1 MKGKKD
7 QFEYMITE
15 DFEQLAKEE
24 EEEILKD
31 DSIQMPEGFKE
42 SLRAK
47 LEEQIKEK
55 EREELYSK
63 LSEED
68 RLALEVGRKVLEE
81 EKNKEVE
88 IEVTRKK
95 KRRKLYITL
104 AASLALEVG
113 RKVLEEEKNKEVT
126 RKKKRRKLYLTLAA
140 SLVLVMAISVTS
152 IGVPGRAVTLVKQAI
167 GDREVEKIN
176 SSDENLTIVEEN
188 EEKAYQV
195 VSEEFGTELA
205 RIYNG
210 PEDMTFQRMEFDP
223 AMQMADFIYYLKN
236 ETVVYCIN
244 ASYKNASWGMDVED
258 EVTEQYEQQINGN
271 NIEIK
276 KYKTPK
282 TNTERYSAR
291 FEYNGLEYFLIG
303 TMTEDEFNLIINNL
317 FFLK

>member
-7 QFEYMITE
+7 QFEHMITE

-68 RLALEVGRKVLEE
+68 RLALEVGHKVLEE

-88 IEVTRKK
+88 I
-95 KRRKLYITL
+95 
-104 AASLALEVG
+104 
-113 RKVLEEEKNKEVT
+113 EVT

-152 IGVPGRAVTLVKQAI
+152 IGGPGRVVTLVKQAI
-167 GDREVEKIN
+167 GDGEVEKIN
-176 SSDENLTIVEEN
+176 SSDENLIIVKEDEE
-188 EEKAYQV
+188 EAYQKI
-195 VSEEFGTELA
+195 SDSFGVEPVKIIHTAKEMKF
-205 RIYNG
+205 N
-210 PEDMTFQRMEFDP
+210 RMEFDEKLQN
-223 AMQMADFIYYLKN
+223 AELIYGYGQENIIYL
-236 ETVVYCIN
+236 IN
-244 ASYKNASWGMDVED
+244 ASYTRASWGIDVED
-258 EVTEQYEQQINGN
+258 EVTNSFEKEVKGCK
-271 NIEIK
+271 IK
-276 KYKTPK
+276 IKEYQTPES
-282 TNTERYSAR
+282 NTDRYSAS
-291 FEYNGLEYFLIG
+291 FKYNGLEYFLIG
-303 TMTEDEFNLIINNL
+303 TMGEEEFNNIINNL
-317 FFLK
+317 FFSR

>member
-7 QFEYMITE
+7 QFEHMITE

-68 RLALEVGRKVLEE
+68 RLALEVGHKVLEE

-88 IEVTRKK
+88 I
-95 KRRKLYITL
+95 
-104 AASLALEVG
+104 
-113 RKVLEEEKNKEVT
+113 EVT

-152 IGVPGRAVTLVKQAI
+152 IGGPKRIVSMMKRIV
-167 GDREVEKIN
+167 GDREVEQVD
-176 SSDENLTIVEEN
+176 SSDDNLTIVEES
-188 EEKAYQV
+188 EEKAYQKV
-195 VSEEFGTELA
+195 DDEFGTMPVKIVLVPAQMKFDRMEMDEEIQTA
-205 RIYNG
+205 EFIYN
-210 PEDMTFQRMEFDP
+210 
-223 AMQMADFIYYLKN
+223 YN
-236 ETVVYCIN
+236 ESKVVYFVN
-244 ASYKNASWGMDVED
+244 ASFSNTSWGVDVED
-258 EVTEQYEQQINGN
+258 EIQKQY
-271 NIEIK
+271 IEKVNDCEVIIK
-276 KYKTPK
+276 EYRTPK
-282 TNTERYSAR
+282 TNKERYSAR
-291 FEYNGLEYFLIG
+291 FEYKGLEYFLIG
-303 TMTEDEFNLIINNL
+303 TMPKDDFNLIVNNL
-317 FFLK
+317 FFSK

>member
-7 QFEYMITE
+7 QFEHMITE

-68 RLALEVGRKVLEE
+68 RLALEVGHKVLEE

-88 IEVTRKK
+88 I
-95 KRRKLYITL
+95 
-104 AASLALEVG
+104 
-113 RKVLEEEKNKEVT
+113 EVT

-152 IGVPGRAVTLVKQAI
+152 IGGPKRIVSMMKRIV
-167 GDREVEKIN
+167 GDREVEQVD
-176 SSDENLTIVEEN
+176 SSDDNLIIVKEN
-188 EEKAYQV
+188 EEEAYQKI
-195 VSEEFGTELA
+195 SEEFGVEPVKI
-205 RIYNG
+205 IYLT
-210 PEDMTFQRMEFDP
+210 PKMKFKRMEFDENLHT
-223 AMQMADFIYYLKN
+223 AELSYGYEEESMIYL
-236 ETVVYCIN
+236 IN
-244 ASYKNASWGMDVED
+244 ASYANASWGVDVED
-258 EVTEQYEQQINGN
+258 EIVNIEERVLNGCS
-271 NIEIK
+271 IEIK
-276 KYKTPK
+276 EYKTPK
-282 TNTERYSAR
+282 TNTKRYSAS
-291 FEYNGLEYFLIG
+291 FKYNGLEYFLIG
-303 TMTEDEFNLIINNL
+303 TMPGDDFNNIVNNL
-317 FFLK
+317 FFSK

>member
-68 RLALEVGRKVLEE
+68 RLALEVGH
-81 EKNKEVE
+81 
-88 IEVTRKK
+88 
-95 KRRKLYITL
+95 
-104 AASLALEVG
+104 
-113 RKVLEEEKNKEVT
+113 KVLEEEKNKEVT

-176 SSDENLTIVEEN
+176 SNDENLIAVKEN
-188 EEKAYQV
+188 EEEAYQKV
-195 VSEEFGTELA
+195 KEEFATEPVKIFGRPSGMKFDKELQIA
-205 RIYNG
+205 ELFYDYNG
-210 PEDMTFQRMEFDP
+210 EK
-223 AMQMADFIYYLKN
+223 I
-236 ETVVYCIN
+236 VYFIN
-244 ASYKNASWGMDVED
+244 ASYSESSWGIDVED
-258 EVTEQYEQQINGN
+258 KKIDQYTIEMPECSIEVKGYRTEKE
-271 NIEIK
+271 
-276 KYKTPK
+276 
-282 TNTERYSAR
+282 NTERYSAS
-291 FEYNGLEYFLIG
+291 FNYKGLEYYMIG
-303 TMTEDEFNLIINNL
+303 TLGKEAIEEIVKNLY
-317 FFLK
+317 FY

>member
-7 QFEYMITE
+7 QFEHMITE

-68 RLALEVGRKVLEE
+68 RLALEVGHKVLEE

-88 IEVTRKK
+88 I
-95 KRRKLYITL
+95 
-104 AASLALEVG
+104 
-113 RKVLEEEKNKEVT
+113 EVT

-152 IGVPGRAVTLVKQAI
+152 IGGPGRVVTLVKQAI

-176 SSDENLTIVEEN
+176 SSDENLTLVEEY

-195 VSEEFGTELA
+195 VSEEFGAELA

-210 PEDMTFQRMEFDP
+210 PEDMTFQRMEFDS
-223 AMQMADFIYYLKN
+223 AMQMAELIYYLKN

-244 ASYKNASWGMDVED
+244 ASYKNASWGVDVED
-258 EVTEQYEQQINGN
+258 QVTEQYEQQINGYN
-271 NIEIK
+271 MEIK

-291 FEYNGLEYFLIG
+291 FEYKGLEYFLIG
-303 TMTEDEFNLIINNL
+303 TMTEDEFDLIINNL

>member
-104 AASLALEVG
+104 AASL
-113 RKVLEEEKNKEVT
+113 
-126 RKKKRRKLYLTLAA
+126 
-140 SLVLVMAISVTS
+140 VLVMAISVTS
-152 IGVPGRAVTLVKQAI
+152 IGGPGRTVSMMRRAI
-167 GDREVEKIN
+167 GNREVEQID
-176 SSDENLTIVEEN
+176 SSENNLTIVEEN
-188 EEKAYQV
+188 EEKAYQM
-195 VSEEFGTELA
+195 VSEEFGVELA

-210 PEDMTFQRMEFDP
+210 PEDMVFKRMEFDP
-223 AMQMADFIYYLKN
+223 TMQTAELVYYLG
-236 ETVVYCIN
+236 EESVVYCIN
-244 ASYKNASWGMDVED
+244 ASFKNSSWGIDVED
-258 EVTEQYEQQINGN
+258 VVSENYEEQINGHTM
-271 NIEIK
+271 EIK
-276 KYKTPK
+276 KYRTPK
-282 TNTERYSAR
+282 SNTERYSAK
-291 FEYNGLEYFLIG
+291 FDYNGLEYFLIG
-303 TMTEDEFNLIINNL
+303 TMTEEEFTLIINNL

>member
-7 QFEYMITE
+7 QFEHMITE

-104 AASLALEVG
+104 AASL
-113 RKVLEEEKNKEVT
+113 
-126 RKKKRRKLYLTLAA
+126 
-140 SLVLVMAISVTS
+140 VLVMAISVTS
-152 IGVPGRAVTLVKQAI
+152 IGGPKRIVSMMKSVI
-167 GDREVEKIN
+167 GDREVEQAD
-176 SSDENLTIVEEN
+176 SSDSNLTVVKESEEQ
-188 EEKAYQV
+188 AYQKI
-195 VSEEFGTELA
+195 SDEFGTEPVK
-205 RIYNG
+205 IINT
-210 PEDMTFQRMEFDP
+210 PESMKFDRMEFDNVLQT
-223 AMQMADFIYYLKN
+223 AELFYDFKG
-236 ETVVYCIN
+236 EKVVYLIN
-244 ASYKNASWGMDVED
+244 ASYSNASWGIDVED
-258 EVTEQYEQQINGN
+258 TITDKYYIERDRC

-276 KYKTPK
+276 EYETPK
-282 TNTERYSAR
+282 SSIKRYSAG
-291 FEYNGLEYFLIG
+291 FEYRGLEYFLVG
-303 TMTEDEFNLIINNL
+303 TMNKQEFEIIVNNL
-317 FFLK
+317 FFIK

>member
-68 RLALEVGRKVLEE
+68 RLALEVGH
-81 EKNKEVE
+81 
-88 IEVTRKK
+88 
-95 KRRKLYITL
+95 
-104 AASLALEVG
+104 
-113 RKVLEEEKNKEVT
+113 KVLEEEKNKEVT

-152 IGVPGRAVTLVKQAI
+152 IGVPGRVVTLVKQAI

-176 SSDENLTIVEEN
+176 SSDENLTIAEEN
-188 EEKAYQV
+188 EEKAYQKV
-195 VSEEFGTELA
+195 NDEFGTMPVKIVLGPAQMKFDRMEMDEELLTA
-205 RIYNG
+205 EFIYNYNG
-210 PEDMTFQRMEFDP
+210 S
-223 AMQMADFIYYLKN
+223 K
-236 ETVVYCIN
+236 VVYFVN
-244 ASYKNASWGMDVED
+244 ASFSNTSWGVDVED
-258 EVTEQYEQQINGN
+258 EFQKQY
-271 NIEIK
+271 IEKVNDCEITIK
-276 KYKTPK
+276 EYRTPK
-282 TNTERYSAR
+282 TNKERYSAR
-291 FEYNGLEYFLIG
+291 FEYKGLEYFLIG
-303 TMTEDEFNLIINNL
+303 TMPKEDFNLIVNNL
-317 FFLK
+317 FFSK

>member
-7 QFEYMITE
+7 QFEHMITE

-68 RLALEVGRKVLEE
+68 RLALEVGHKVLEE

-88 IEVTRKK
+88 I
-95 KRRKLYITL
+95 
-104 AASLALEVG
+104 
-113 RKVLEEEKNKEVT
+113 EVT

-152 IGVPGRAVTLVKQAI
+152 IGGPGRVVTLVKQAI

-176 SSDENLTIVEEN
+176 SSDENLIIVKEDEE
-188 EEKAYQV
+188 EAYQKI
-195 VSEEFGTELA
+195 SDSFGVEPVKIIHTAKEMKF
-205 RIYNG
+205 N
-210 PEDMTFQRMEFDP
+210 RMEFDEKLQN
-223 AMQMADFIYYLKN
+223 AELIYGYGQENIIYL
-236 ETVVYCIN
+236 IN
-244 ASYKNASWGMDVED
+244 AS
-258 EVTEQYEQQINGN
+258 
-271 NIEIK
+271 
-276 KYKTPK
+276 
-282 TNTERYSAR
+282 
-291 FEYNGLEYFLIG
+291 
-303 TMTEDEFNLIINNL
+303 
-317 FFLK
+317 

>member
-7 QFEYMITE
+7 QFEHMITE
-15 DFEQLAKEE
+15 DFEPLAKEE

-68 RLALEVGRKVLEE
+68 RLALEVGH
-81 EKNKEVE
+81 
-88 IEVTRKK
+88 
-95 KRRKLYITL
+95 
-104 AASLALEVG
+104 
-113 RKVLEEEKNKEVT
+113 KVLEEEKNKEVT

-176 SSDENLTIVEEN
+176 SNDENLIAVKEN
-188 EEKAYQV
+188 EEEAYQKV
-195 VSEEFGTELA
+195 KEEFATEPVKIFGRPSGMKFSQMKFDKELQIA
-205 RIYNG
+205 ELFYDYNG
-210 PEDMTFQRMEFDP
+210 EK
-223 AMQMADFIYYLKN
+223 I
-236 ETVVYCIN
+236 VYFIN
-244 ASYKNASWGMDVED
+244 ASYSESSWGIDVED
-258 EVTEQYEQQINGN
+258 KKIDQYTIEMPECSIEVKGYRTEKE
-271 NIEIK
+271 
-276 KYKTPK
+276 
-282 TNTERYSAR
+282 NTERYSAS
-291 FEYNGLEYFLIG
+291 FNYKGLEYYMIG
-303 TMTEDEFNLIINNL
+303 TLGKEAIEEIVKNLY
-317 FFLK
+317 FY

>member
-68 RLALEVGRKVLEE
+68 RLALEVGH
-81 EKNKEVE
+81 
-88 IEVTRKK
+88 
-95 KRRKLYITL
+95 
-104 AASLALEVG
+104 
-113 RKVLEEEKNKEVT
+113 KVLEEEKNKEVT

-152 IGVPGRAVTLVKQAI
+152 IGVPGRAVTLVKSI
-167 GDREVEKIN
+167 VGDREVEKIN
-176 SSDENLTIVEEN
+176 SSDSNLTVVKESEEQ
-188 EEKAYQV
+188 AYQKI
-195 VSEEFGTELA
+195 SDEFGTEPVK
-205 RIYNG
+205 IINT
-210 PEDMTFQRMEFDP
+210 PESMKFDRMEFDNVLQT
-223 AMQMADFIYYLKN
+223 AELFYDFKG
-236 ETVVYCIN
+236 EKVVYLIN
-244 ASYKNASWGMDVED
+244 ASYSNASWGIDVED
-258 EVTEQYEQQINGN
+258 TITDKYYIEIDGC

-276 KYKTPK
+276 EYETPK
-282 TNTERYSAR
+282 SSTKRYSAGFKYR
-291 FEYNGLEYFLIG
+291 GLEYFIVG
-303 TMTEDEFNLIINNL
+303 TMNKQEFEIIVNNL
-317 FFLK
+317 FFIK

>member
-42 SLRAK
+42 SLSAK

-68 RLALEVGRKVLEE
+68 RLALEVGH
-81 EKNKEVE
+81 
-88 IEVTRKK
+88 
-95 KRRKLYITL
+95 
-104 AASLALEVG
+104 
-113 RKVLEEEKNKEVT
+113 KVLEEEKNKEVT

>member
-7 QFEYMITE
+7 QFEHMITE

-68 RLALEVGRKVLEE
+68 RLALEVGHKVLEE

-88 IEVTRKK
+88 I
-95 KRRKLYITL
+95 
-104 AASLALEVG
+104 
-113 RKVLEEEKNKEVT
+113 EVT

>member
-68 RLALEVGRKVLEE
+68 RLALEVGH
-81 EKNKEVE
+81 
-88 IEVTRKK
+88 
-95 KRRKLYITL
+95 
-104 AASLALEVG
+104 
-113 RKVLEEEKNKEVT
+113 KVLEEEKNKEVT
-126 RKKKRRKLYLTLAA
+126 RKKKRRKLYITLAA

-152 IGVPGRAVTLVKQAI
+152 IGGPKRIVSMMKSVI
-167 GDREVEKIN
+167 GDREVEQAD
-176 SSDENLTIVEEN
+176 SSDSNLTVVKESEEQ
-188 EEKAYQV
+188 AYQKI
-195 VSEEFGTELA
+195 SDEFGTEPVK
-205 RIYNG
+205 IINT
-210 PEDMTFQRMEFDP
+210 PESMKFDRMEFDNVLQT
-223 AMQMADFIYYLKN
+223 AELFYDFKG
-236 ETVVYCIN
+236 EKVVYLIN
-244 ASYKNASWGMDVED
+244 ASYSNASWGIDVED
-258 EVTEQYEQQINGN
+258 TITDKYYIERDRC

-276 KYKTPK
+276 EYETPK
-282 TNTERYSAR
+282 SSIKRYSAGFKYR
-291 FEYNGLEYFLIG
+291 GLEYFLVG
-303 TMTEDEFNLIINNL
+303 TMNKQEFEIIVNNL
-317 FFLK
+317 FFIK

>member
-42 SLRAK
+42 SLSAK

-68 RLALEVGRKVLEE
+68 RLALEVGH
-81 EKNKEVE
+81 
-88 IEVTRKK
+88 
-95 KRRKLYITL
+95 
-104 AASLALEVG
+104 
-113 RKVLEEEKNKEVT
+113 KVLEEEKNKEVT

-152 IGVPGRAVTLVKQAI
+152 IGVPGRVVTLVKQAI

-176 SSDENLTIVEEN
+176 SSDENLTIAEEN
-188 EEKAYQV
+188 EEKAYQKV
-195 VSEEFGTELA
+195 NDEFGTMPVKIVLGPAQMKFDRMEMDEELLTA
-205 RIYNG
+205 EFIYNYNG
-210 PEDMTFQRMEFDP
+210 S
-223 AMQMADFIYYLKN
+223 K
-236 ETVVYCIN
+236 VVYFVN
-244 ASYKNASWGMDVED
+244 ASFSNTSWRVDVED
-258 EVTEQYEQQINGN
+258 EFQKQY
-271 NIEIK
+271 IEKVNDCEITIK
-276 KYKTPK
+276 EYRTPK
-282 TNTERYSAR
+282 TNKERYSAR
-291 FEYNGLEYFLIG
+291 FEYKGLEYFLIG
-303 TMTEDEFNLIINNL
+303 TMPKEDFNLIVNNL
-317 FFLK
+317 FFSK

>member
-68 RLALEVGRKVLEE
+68 RLALEVGH
-81 EKNKEVE
+81 
-88 IEVTRKK
+88 
-95 KRRKLYITL
+95 
-104 AASLALEVG
+104 
-113 RKVLEEEKNKEVT
+113 KVLEEEKNKEVT

-152 IGVPGRAVTLVKQAI
+152 IGGPKRIVSMMKSVI
-167 GDREVEKIN
+167 GDREVEQAD
-176 SSDENLTIVEEN
+176 SSDSNLTVVKESEEQ
-188 EEKAYQV
+188 AYQKI
-195 VSEEFGTELA
+195 SDEFGTEPVK
-205 RIYNG
+205 IINT
-210 PEDMTFQRMEFDP
+210 PESMKFDRMEFDNVLQT
-223 AMQMADFIYYLKN
+223 AELFYDYEEESMIYL
-236 ETVVYCIN
+236 IN
-244 ASYKNASWGMDVED
+244 ASYANASWGVDVED
-258 EVTEQYEQQINGN
+258 EIVNIEERILNGCR
-271 NIEIK
+271 IEIK
-276 KYKTPK
+276 EYKTPK
-282 TNTERYSAR
+282 TNTKRYSAR
-291 FEYNGLEYFLIG
+291 FKYNGLEYFLIG
-303 TMTEDEFNLIINNL
+303 TMPGDDFNNIVNNL
-317 FFLK
+317 FFSK

>member
-7 QFEYMITE
+7 QFEHMITE

-95 KRRKLYITL
+95 KRRKLY
-104 AASLALEVG
+104 
-113 RKVLEEEKNKEVT
+113 
-126 RKKKRRKLYLTLAA
+126 LTLAA

-152 IGVPGRAVTLVKQAI
+152 IGGPGRVVTLVKQAI

-176 SSDENLTIVEEN
+176 SSDENLTIIEES
-188 EEKAYQV
+188 EEKAYNRIG
-195 VSEEFGTELA
+195 EEFGTEPVK
-205 RIYNG
+205 IIHSVKN
-210 PEDMTFQRMEFDP
+210 MKFSRMEFDKTIQT
-223 AMQMADFIYYLKN
+223 AELIYNFDKGN
-236 ETVVYCIN
+236 VVYIIN
-244 ASYKNASWGMDVED
+244 ASYSDSSWGIDVED
-258 EVTEQYEQQINGN
+258 EIIDNYFLEVQGRQ
-271 NIEIK
+271 IEIK
-276 KYKTPK
+276 QYKIKK
-282 TNTERYSAR
+282 TGEDRFSAR
-291 FEYNGLEYFLIG
+291 FDEMGLEYFLVA
-303 TMTEDEFNLIINNL
+303 TMTKEEFETIVKNLY
-317 FFLK
+317 FMK